1 VNPKLAILASLLV
14 ISVIALVTA
23 LQIEYLN
30 WKSGGVI
37 ERKARQEPNSK
48 SRGSEGFTLA
58 SGRAG
63 SGTRTKYAL
72 DSTTSLSGFP
82 CDQEVCETTRA
93 QSDPVLHSQLD
104 SLLRGRALFQIPLG
118 IMLVIGGF
126 VGSLYTRTKLH
137 ERLHFIPL
145 GVGVVTLFFAFYRD
159 YFTAAGW

>member
-30 WKSGGVI
+30 WKSGGAI

-48 SRGSEGFTLA
+48 WRGGEGFILA
-58 SGRAG
+58 SGRTE

-72 DSTTSLSGFP
+72 SQCEDVGEITRTQVRPPIHDQLSS
-82 CDQEVCETTRA
+82 V
-93 QSDPVLHSQLD
+93 
-104 SLLRGRALFQIPLG
+104 LRGRALFQIPLG
-118 IMLVIGGF
+118 ILLVIGGF
-126 VGSLYTRTKLH
+126 VGSLYTRTKLQ

-145 GVGVVTLFFAFYRD
+145 GIGVLTLFLAFYRD
-159 YFTAAGW
+159 YFSAAGW

>member
-30 WKSGGVI
+30 WKAGGAI

-48 SRGSEGFTLA
+48 WREGEGFTLA
-58 SGRAG
+58 TGRSG

-72 DSTTSLSGFP
+72 SP
-82 CDQEVCETTRA
+82 CEDAREITRA
-93 QSDPVLHSQLD
+93 QSEPTIHDQLG

-118 IMLVIGGF
+118 ILLVIGGF
-126 VGSLYTRTKLH
+126 VGSLYARSKLH

-145 GVGVVTLFFAFYRD
+145 GVGVLTLFLAFYRD
-159 YFTAAGW
+159 YFSAAGW

>member
-30 WKSGGVI
+30 WKSGGAI

-48 SRGSEGFTLA
+48 WRVGEGFILA
-58 SGRAG
+58 TGRAE
-63 SGTRTKYAL
+63 SRTRTKYAL
-72 DSTTSLSGFP
+72 EPSAPLSNS
-82 CDQEVCETTRA
+82 QREEVREIARA
-93 QSDPVLHSQLD
+93 QSEPTIRDQLG

-118 IMLVIGGF
+118 ILLVIGGF
-126 VGSLYTRTKLH
+126 VGSLYTRTKLL

-145 GVGVVTLFFAFYRD
+145 SVGVLTLFLAFYRD
-159 YFTAAGW
+159 YFSAAGW